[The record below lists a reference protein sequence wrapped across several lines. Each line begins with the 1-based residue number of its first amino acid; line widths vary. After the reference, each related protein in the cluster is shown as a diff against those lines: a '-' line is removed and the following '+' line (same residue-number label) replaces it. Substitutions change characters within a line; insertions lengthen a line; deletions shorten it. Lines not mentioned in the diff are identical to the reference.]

1 MINIILNSLITE
13 TLIPYILIIISILI
27 SVAFMTVFER
37 QLLGALQRRQGP
49 NVVGFFGLFQALTD
63 GLKLL
68 LKESIIPKS
77 SDILIFC
84 LAPIFNFTWAL
95 SGWVVIPFGHGM
107 VFTDFHLGLLFIFAL
122 SSFGVHSVIM
132 AGWSSNSKYA
142 FLGGLRSAAQM
153 ISYEIPMGT
162 TLLSVI
168 LLGGTLNFSDL
179 VENQQYV
186 WFYLPLFPIFVL
198 FFITTLAETNRHPF
212 DLPEAEAELV
222 SGYNVEYSAMG
233 FALFFLAEY
242 SNIILMCSITTI
254 LFVGGWWSPLE
265 SLNIFGNLFT
275 IIPDSL
281 YFSIKTYVFIAL
293 FIIVRGVVPRVRW
306 DQLMRL
312 GWKVFLPLALAFV
325 FLYASL
331 LVSFNLFGDLIR

>member
-1 MINIILNSLITE
+1 MLNFSWLLDNLLVQII
-13 TLIPYILIIISILI
+13 IPYLLVIICILI
-27 SVAFMTVFER
+27 SVAFITVFER
-37 QLLGALQRRQGP
+37 QVLGAVQRRQGP
-49 NVVGFFGLFQALTD
+49 NLVGFYGLFQALAD

-68 LKESIIPKS
+68 LKESIAPKS
-77 SDILIFC
+77 SDFWIFSF
-84 LAPIFNFTWAL
+84 APIFTFTLAL
-95 SGWVVIPFGHGM
+95 SGWIVIPFGNGM
-107 VFTDFHLGLLFIFAL
+107 AFTDFTFGLLFLFAL

-168 LLGGTLNFSDL
+168 LIAGTLNFSDI
-179 VENQQYV
+179 VENQYYV
-186 WFYLPLFPIFVL
+186 WFCIPLFPTFLL

-242 SNIILMCSITTI
+242 SNIILMCAITVI
-254 LFVGGWWSPLE
+254 LFAGGWLE
-265 SLNIFGNLFT
+265 FISFLSF
-275 IIPDSL
+275 IPAPFF
-281 YFSIKTYVFIAL
+281 FSIKTFFFIFL
-293 FIIVRGVVPRVRW
+293 FIIIRGVVPRVRW

-312 GWKVFLPLALAFV
+312 GWKVFLPVALAFV

-331 LVSFNLFGDLIR
+331 LISFNLLGDLIR